1 MAKTPQTTIDSIN
14 ELARQNPTLSNRKIA
29 EILNIGKDT
38 VNKFRK
44 ATPVETQPL
53 TLESQREVLKPIEE
67 HSLRRENARLKTLL
81 NEALDDQV
89 RDNVL
94 FDFADQLAEYSEPI
108 PEWVRKTSKGRDIA
122 VPCVMASD
130 WHLDEKVFRSQVGGV
145 NEYNRKIAVA
155 RCSQFFDNT
164 ATLAK
169 HFIGGIDYRG
179 LYLLLGGDMFSGN
192 IHEELKE
199 TNESTLI
206 ESILYWVEPITAGIN
221 FLADEFGQ
229 VHIPCV
235 VGNHGRNSRKPIAKN
250 RAQDNFDWLF
260 YHMLAMQ
267 FKNDDRVTW
276 DISPAADCRFTIFDT
291 DFLLTHGDQFRGG
304 SGIAGLLSPL
314 LLGDHRKRKRQ
325 NAIKQPYDWMVYGHW
340 HSLVLGVRG
349 LLGNGSLKGYDE
361 YAFVSNFDYEPPQQA
376 LWLVQPRVGVTGRWP
391 VHVLGSDEDYS

>member
-1 MAKTPQTTIDSIN
+1 MSKPISREVYNRLHTLFHQNPEWSQRRLGQELGIGHDAVRKW
-14 ELARQNPTLSNRKIA
+14 LARAAYDGS
-29 EILNIGKDT
+29 G
-38 VNKFRK
+38 
-44 ATPVETQPL
+44 
-53 TLESQREVLKPIEE
+53 PIEDTLPELEE
-67 HSLRRENARLKTLL
+67 HYLRRENKRLQQRIQMLMDKQ
-81 NEALDDQV
+81 LDV
-89 RDNVL
+89 NIVN
-94 FDFADQLAEYSEPI
+94 DFANKLAENRINAPKWAEKR
-108 PEWVRKTSKGRDIA
+108 VKGRDFA
-122 VPCVMASD
+122 VPVAFASD
-130 WHLDEKVFRSQVGGV
+130 WHLDEVVFKKQVGGV

-155 RCSQFFDNT
+155 RCGQFFDHT
-164 ATLAK
+164 VTLAK
-169 HFIGGIDYRG
+169 RYIGGIDYNG

-206 ESILYWVEPITAGIN
+206 ESILFWIEPLVSGIRH
-221 FLADEFGQ
+221 LADNFEHM
-229 VHIPCV
+229 HIPCV

-267 FKNDDRVTW
+267 FKNDPRITW
-276 DISPAADCRFTIFDT
+276 DISPAADTSFTIYDT

-325 NAIKQPYDWMVYGHW
+325 TAIKQPYDWMVYGHW

-391 VHVLGSDEDYS
+391 IHVLGDDEDYSK